1 MSKIYDM
8 DFLASYMYNLF
19 LFVFQMDYPVFFL
32 YNKRN
37 TRGVRSKKWGKQME
51 KRRRY
56 QGFRKFSIKTRL
68 VIALLLIS
76 IIPLAGISGYSFHI
90 FSVALRE
97 KLSASISQTLSMI
110 NLNMVSEVEKY
121 QYLCGSICISQE
133 IKEGLLKKDMT
144 DMEKN
149 QAITE
154 IQKMI
159 RSKIIYPAQAK
170 NITVYDTDGNI
181 FYDLGYDGFY
191 PEDVDMILTRL
202 KNEDQDVWAYT
213 HTYRDRDILVLGRRI
228 YEQYSQ
234 SRVIGYTLI
243 SIDEKIFSKTVL
255 EPVGLADSSNIMYMN
270 MDGMVLS
277 SWDRNVPLGQTVDP
291 ELLENIQEKLPARK
305 ASFSIHKDG
314 EEQLVTYIF
323 NKNLNQLFVYTMPYH
338 YINSEV
344 YVMLRRILI
353 VAFLLVVLCIGIVAM
368 VYLGITSPI
377 RSMLDF
383 CKELSRGNLSVR
395 IFDEHKDEL
404 SDLSKSMNH
413 MADTIRHL
421 MEQQKDQEKKKREM
435 ELQMLQYQ
443 LNPHFLFNTLNSLRF
458 VAAMHKDQIV
468 SDGIQALSSLLQN
481 TLTNKNEYITIKEE
495 LENLQNYF
503 SILRIRYAGS
513 FEYSFHVED
522 DELFTCLVPKLILQP
537 LAENSVMHGSSDDG
551 SVMEIRI
558 TLWEENGHIVIE
570 LNDDGKGFEV
580 TQESLAPHK
589 ERRKIGISNVNDRI
603 QLNFGREY
611 GLHIDSHPG
620 EGTTCT
626 LTLPRLEHV

>member
-1 MSKIYDM
+1 
-8 DFLASYMYNLF
+8 
-19 LFVFQMDYPVFFL
+19 
-32 YNKRN
+32 
-37 TRGVRSKKWGKQME
+37 ME

-76 IIPLAGISGYSFHI
+76 ILPLAGISGYSFHI

-154 IQKMI
+154 IQQMI

-202 KNEDQDVWAYT
+202 KNEDQDVWAYA

-228 YEQYSQ
+228 YERYSK

-277 SWDRNVPLGQTVDP
+277 SWDRNVSLGQTVEP

-395 IFDEHKDEL
+395 ISDKHKDEL

-413 MADTIRHL
+413 MADTIQHL

-495 LENLQNYF
+495 LENLENYF

-522 DELFTCLVPKLILQP
+522 DELLTCLVPKLILQP

-551 SVMEIRI
+551 SIMEIQI

-626 LTLPRLEHV
+626 LTLPRLEQV

>member
-1 MSKIYDM
+1 M
-8 DFLASYMYNLF
+8 
-19 LFVFQMDYPVFFL
+19 
-32 YNKRN
+32 
-37 TRGVRSKKWGKQME
+37 KKKN
-51 KRRRY
+51 RY

-76 IIPLAGISGYSFHI
+76 IIPLAGISCYSFHI
-90 FSVALRE
+90 FSIALRE

-110 NLNMVSEVEKY
+110 NLNMVSEIEKY
-121 QYLCGSICISQE
+121 QYLCGSVCISEE

-149 QAITE
+149 QAMNQ
-154 IQKMI
+154 IQSMI

-170 NITVYDTDGNI
+170 NITVYDTEGNI

-191 PEDVDMILTRL
+191 QEDVERILSRL
-202 KNEDQDVWAYT
+202 EEENQDVWTYV

-228 YEQYSQ
+228 YEQYNK

-255 EPVGLADSSNIMYMN
+255 EPVGLSDSSNIMYLN
-270 MDGMVLS
+270 LDGTILS
-277 SWDRNVPLGQTVDP
+277 SWDRSVTMGKKADTK
-291 ELLENIQEKLPARK
+291 LLKNIQARLPRK
-305 ASFSIHKDG
+305 TDSFSIQKDG

-323 NKNLNQLFVYTMPYH
+323 NKNLNQLFVYMMPYH

-344 YVMLRRILI
+344 YAMLKRILI
-353 VAFLLVVLCIGIVAM
+353 VAVFLVLLCVGIVAM
-368 VYLGITSPI
+368 VYSGIMTPI
-377 RSMLDF
+377 KSMLDF
-383 CKELSRGNLSVR
+383 CKDLSGGNLSAR
-395 IFDEHKDEL
+395 IQDTHKDEL
-404 SDLSKSMNH
+404 SDLSGSLNH
-413 MADTIRHL
+413 MADTIEGL
-421 MEQQKDQEKKKREM
+421 IQQQKEQEKKKREL

-481 TLTNKNEYITIKEE
+481 TLTNKNEYITIGEE
-495 LENLQNYF
+495 LENLENYF
-503 SILRIRYAGS
+503 SISRIRYAGS

-522 DELFTCLVPKLILQP
+522 EELLSCLVPKLILQP

-551 SVMEIRI
+551 TVMEIEI
-558 TLWEENGHIVIE
+558 TCWEEENHIILE
-570 LNDDGKGFEV
+570 LSDDGKGFKV
-580 TQESLAPHK
+580 TEEALKPHANRK
-589 ERRKIGISNVNDRI
+589 KIGVSNVNDRI

-611 GLHIDSHPG
+611 GLKIKSNPG
-620 EGTTCT
+620 EGTVCT
-626 LTLPRLEHV
+626 LTLPILTIENI

>member
-1 MSKIYDM
+1 M

-19 LFVFQMDYPVFFL
+19 LFAFQMDYPVFFL

-76 IIPLAGISGYSFHI
+76 ILPLAGISGYSFHI

-154 IQKMI
+154 IQQMI

-202 KNEDQDVWAYT
+202 KNEDQDVWAYA

-228 YEQYSQ
+228 YEQYSK

-277 SWDRNVPLGQTVDP
+277 SWDRNVSLGQTVEP

-395 IFDEHKDEL
+395 ISDKHKDEL

-413 MADTIRHL
+413 MADTIQHL

-495 LENLQNYF
+495 LENLENYF

-522 DELFTCLVPKLILQP
+522 DELLTCLVPKLILQP

-551 SVMEIRI
+551 SIMEIQI

-626 LTLPRLEHV
+626 LTLPRLEQV

>member
-1 MSKIYDM
+1 M

-37 TRGVRSKKWGKQME
+37 TRGVHSKKWGKQME

-68 VIALLLIS
+68 AIALLLIS

-277 SWDRNVPLGQTVDP
+277 SWDRNVSLGQTVDS

-344 YVMLRRILI
+344 YVMLRKILI

-413 MADTIRHL
+413 MADTIWHL

-522 DELFTCLVPKLILQP
+522 DELLTCLVPKLILQP

-551 SVMEIRI
+551 SVMEIQI

>member
-1 MSKIYDM
+1 
-8 DFLASYMYNLF
+8 
-19 LFVFQMDYPVFFL
+19 
-32 YNKRN
+32 
-37 TRGVRSKKWGKQME
+37 ME
-51 KRRRY
+51 KKHHF

-68 VIALLLIS
+68 VIALLMIS

-90 FSVALRE
+90 FSAAFQE

-149 QAITE
+149 QAIIE

-191 PEDVDMILTRL
+191 QEDVDRILSQL
-202 KNEDQDVWAYT
+202 EEQEQDVWAYA
-213 HTYRDRDILVLGRRI
+213 HTYRDRNILVLGRRI
-228 YEQYSQ
+228 YEQYSK

-243 SIDEKIFSKTVL
+243 SIEEKIFSKTVL
-255 EPVGLADSSNIMYMN
+255 EPVGLSDSSNIMYMN
-270 MDGMVLS
+270 LDGTVLS
-277 SWDRNVPLGQTVDP
+277 SWNRSIALGEKTDD
-291 ELLENIQEKLPARK
+291 ELLKKIQERLPK
-305 ASFSIHKDG
+305 KTDSFSIHENG

-344 YVMLRRILI
+344 YAMLKHI
-353 VAFLLVVLCIGIVAM
+353 LVVVVFLVLLCIVIVAM
-368 VYLGITSPI
+368 VYQGIMSPI
-377 RSMLDF
+377 KRMLEF
-383 CKELSRGNLSVR
+383 CREISGGKLSVR
-395 IFDEHKDEL
+395 IQDKHKDEL
-404 SDLSKSMNH
+404 SRLSGSMDH
-413 MADTIRHL
+413 MADTIEHL
-421 MEQQKDQEKKKREM
+421 MDQQKTQEKKKREL

-481 TLTNKNEYITIKEE
+481 TLTNKNEYITIQEE
-495 LENLQNYF
+495 LENLENYF

-513 FEYSFHVED
+513 FEYSFHVEE
-522 DELFTCLVPKLILQP
+522 DELLSCLVPKLILQP
-537 LAENSVMHGSSDDG
+537 LAENSVMHGSSDNG
-551 SVMEIRI
+551 TVMEIQI
-558 TLWEENGHIVIE
+558 TCWRENEDVIIE
-570 LNDDGKGFEV
+570 LSDDGKGFEV
-580 TQESLAPHK
+580 TDDALTPHP
-589 ERRKIGISNVNDRI
+589 ERKRIGVANVNDRI
-603 QLNFGREY
+603 QLNFGRKY
-611 GLHIDSHPG
+611 GLKINSQPG
-620 EGTTCT
+620 KGTTCT
-626 LTLPRLEHV
+626 LTLPELYADTLS

>member
-1 MSKIYDM
+1 M
-8 DFLASYMYNLF
+8 
-19 LFVFQMDYPVFFL
+19 
-32 YNKRN
+32 
-37 TRGVRSKKWGKQME
+37 KKK
-51 KRRRY
+51 KRY

-76 IIPLAGISGYSFHI
+76 IIPLAGISCYSFHI

-110 NLNMVSEVEKY
+110 NLNMVSEIEKY
-121 QYLCGSICISQE
+121 QYLCGSVCISEE

-149 QAITE
+149 KAMNQ
-154 IQKMI
+154 IQSMI

-170 NITVYDTDGNI
+170 NITVYDTEGNI

-191 PEDVDMILTRL
+191 QEDVERILSRL
-202 KNEDQDVWAYT
+202 EEENQDVWTYV

-228 YEQYSQ
+228 YEQYNK

-255 EPVGLADSSNIMYMN
+255 EPVGLSDSSNIMYLN
-270 MDGMVLS
+270 LDGTILS
-277 SWDRNVPLGQTVDP
+277 SWDRSVTMGKKADTK
-291 ELLENIQEKLPARK
+291 LLKNIQARLPRK
-305 ASFSIHKDG
+305 TDSFSIQKDG

-323 NKNLNQLFVYTMPYH
+323 NKNLNQLFVYMMPYH

-344 YVMLRRILI
+344 YAMLKRILI
-353 VAFLLVVLCIGIVAM
+353 VAVFLVLLCVGIVAM
-368 VYLGITSPI
+368 VYSGIMTPI
-377 RSMLDF
+377 KSMLDF
-383 CKELSRGNLSVR
+383 CKDLSGGNLSAR
-395 IFDEHKDEL
+395 IQDTHKDEL
-404 SDLSKSMNH
+404 SDLSGSMNH
-413 MADTIRHL
+413 MADTIEGL
-421 MEQQKDQEKKKREM
+421 IQQQKEQEKKKREL

-481 TLTNKNEYITIKEE
+481 TLTNKNEYITIGEE
-495 LENLQNYF
+495 LENLENYF

-522 DELFTCLVPKLILQP
+522 EELLSCLVPKLILQP

-551 SVMEIRI
+551 TVMEIEI
-558 TLWEENGHIVIE
+558 TCWEEENHIILE
-570 LNDDGKGFEV
+570 LSDDGKGFKV
-580 TQESLAPHK
+580 TEEALKPHAN
-589 ERRKIGISNVNDRI
+589 RQKIGVSNVNDRI

-611 GLHIDSHPG
+611 GLKIKSNPG
-620 EGTTCT
+620 EGTVCT
-626 LTLPRLEHV
+626 LTLPILTVENI